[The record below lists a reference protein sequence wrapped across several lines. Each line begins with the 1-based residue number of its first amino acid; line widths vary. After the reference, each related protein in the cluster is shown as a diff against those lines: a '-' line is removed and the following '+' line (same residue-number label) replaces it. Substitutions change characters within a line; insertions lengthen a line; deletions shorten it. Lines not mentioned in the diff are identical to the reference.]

1 MDTNIRRL
9 LKEIGAED
17 LIEVF
22 APCMDDYLYIID
34 LQKNTLIISQEAV
47 KRFKMPGNS
56 FDNAADSVR
65 YFVYEEDRPM
75 IRQHLQRIADG
86 NEKNH
91 NLHYRWLDKDGMP
104 VWINCRGKVIHD
116 KDGKPHYLI
125 GCVNEIGNIQRAD
138 NVSGLLGKRNAFLCF
153 FPYKRQLV
161 SIFNTYRD

>member
-75 IRQHLQRIADG
+75 I
-86 NEKNH
+86 
-91 NLHYRWLDKDGMP
+91 Y
-104 VWINCRGKVIHD
+104 
-116 KDGKPHYLI
+116 
-125 GCVNEIGNIQRAD
+125 
-138 NVSGLLGKRNAFLCF
+138 SGLRMETKKITICITDGLIKKGCRYGLTAVE
-153 FPYKRQLV
+153 R
-161 SIFNTYRD
+161 